1 MLDSI
6 SFIEEYFGKLKNTR
20 FTNPYDPKSVGLT
33 KNTWDNEWKIDLV
46 VEHVLSEAMQAKEDR
61 RHVILLNKPYNQS
74 EEVGGIIRVND
85 HKEMLE
91 KIMDYRNI
99 GENEKS
105 L

>member
-1 MLDSI
+1 
-6 SFIEEYFGKLKNTR
+6 
-20 FTNPYDPKSVGLT
+20 
-33 KNTWDNEWKIDLV
+33 
-46 VEHVLSEAMQAKEDR
+46 MQAKEDR